1 MWTKAPAAAY
11 HEAEGYKAISYFR
24 VQRSLSQMKG
34 CLAEGFPFVFG
45 FTVYDSLYNAQ
56 GHPVT
61 VLPMPGGSDNAI
73 GGHAVLAVGY
83 DDAKQLFTIRN
94 SWGTGVQDHGYFYM
108 PYAYATDPN
117 LTDDLWTIRSVKA

>member
-1 MWTKAPAAAY
+1 MTKAPAAAY

-73 GGHAVLAVGY
+73 LANSIHHNDGLGIDLGGDRRHAQRCRYRARRRHRR
-83 DDAKQLFTIRN
+83 Q
-94 SWGTGVQDHGYFYM
+94 
-108 PYAYATDPN
+108 
-117 LTDDLWTIRSVKA
+117 